1 MRALAIWPSISR
13 CAMRIYG
20 ACRRGGVCRRGCSFG
35 VSFLT
40 ASQRRLFHNQA
51 TSRQPVSAVRLP
63 LKKKLLFSAIIVFG
77 LFATA
82 ECILRLAGLGPG
94 RRADVYEDLTS
105 DAAGRINICA
115 LGGSTTEGYPFNPRG
130 GFPEWL
136 EAMLR
141 EAIPDGNV
149 QVANCGITS
158 AASNLIVSI
167 FDDMTSRHRVDAA
180 IIYAGHN
187 EWFETELPV
196 TVNIRPMPDTAF
208 RAILSRTAIYYN
220 LWRLSM
226 RLSGEPKGVEPGLGN
241 ILAFKNRVS
250 RDYVGG
256 DVHAH
261 IRSEAL
267 KNFIKNLNRI
277 AELARER
284 KVELILCIPAGNLA
298 DWPPLLS
305 LWPHHLEK
313 VEYRRWLK
321 HYLAGLEALPTDPEK
336 ARTELELA
344 AAICDEHAGLL
355 YTLGKALEAS
365 GKKDRAR
372 ASLARARDLDAR
384 QCRAD
389 SDIVAAIRYTAERE
403 NAELVDVPAL
413 FDRCTT
419 TGIANF
425 ELFLDNCHPK
435 LRGNRIIAEAA
446 AVALQRRLDKGNT
459 WQMDSI
465 PGEDELAARLRLD
478 KGFRATSLVQI
489 ANRCRWPHQLNDRV
503 AFWGADKHYPHD
515 LSHYTHLYEQA
526 LELSET
532 AVMGSVSRT
541 DAYCCFHLAQAYA
554 QLGRNDDAIQ
564 WARRSIN
571 LKETL
576 LDPHRLLVQTYK
588 KAGMKEES
596 DKAARRIDELLNT
609 RQGNAAKVNLQH
621 SAIAGQQ

>member
-1 MRALAIWPSISR
+1 VRSLAMGRSVSR
-13 CAMRIYG
+13 CGMGICG
-20 ACRRGGVCRRGCSFG
+20 ACRRGGVCRRNRSFG

-40 ASQRRLFHNQA
+40 ASQRRFFHNQV
-51 TSRQPVSAVRLP
+51 TSQQPVSAVRLP

-82 ECILRLAGLGPG
+82 ECILRLAGLGPR

-141 EAIPDGNV
+141 EAVPSENV

-220 LWRLSM
+220 LWRLSL

-241 ILAFKNRVS
+241 ILAFRNRAS
-250 RDYVGG
+250 KDYEGG

-267 KNFIKNLNRI
+267 KNFTRNVNRI
-277 AELARER
+277 AKLARER
-284 KVELILCIPAGNLA
+284 NVELILCIPAGNLA

-305 LWPHHLEK
+305 LWPHYLEEH
-313 VEYRRWLK
+313 EYNRWLK
-321 HYLAGLEALPTDPEK
+321 HYLAGLEAQPTDPEK
-336 ARTELELA
+336 ARSELEHA
-344 AAICDEHAGLL
+344 AEICDEHAGLL
-355 YTLGKALEAS
+355 YTLGKALEAL
-365 GKKDRAR
+365 GKKDLAR
-372 ASLARARDLDAR
+372 AALVRARDLDAR

-389 SDIVAAIRYTAERE
+389 SDIIAAIRYTAERE
-403 NAELVDVPAL
+403 NAELVDVAAL

-425 ELFLDNCHPK
+425 ELFLDNCHPN
-435 LRGNRIIAEAA
+435 LRGNRIIAR
-446 AVALQRRLDKGNT
+446 AVALALQRCIDKDNT

-465 PGEDELAARLRLD
+465 PGEKELAARLRLD
-478 KGFRATSLVQI
+478 KAFRARSLVRI

-503 AFWGADKHYPHD
+503 ALWGADKHYPRD
-515 LSHYTHLYEQA
+515 PSHYTDLYKQA
-526 LELSET
+526 LGLSEK
-532 AVMGSVSRT
+532 AVKENVSRT

-564 WARRSIN
+564 WARQSIK
-571 LKETL
+571 LRETL
-576 LDPHRLLVQTYK
+576 LDPHQLLVQTYE
-588 KAGMKEES
+588 KAGMMEEL
-596 DKAARRIDELLNT
+596 DKAARRMDKVLNA
-609 RQGNAAKVNLQH
+609 RRDRAAM
-621 SAIAGQQ
+621 